1 MLGMT
6 GAWFALERNSLTNDG
21 ELVNLTD
28 MNFLSRFT
36 VVATSSSNVLIKS
49 VKKNITCEF
58 PEAIS
63 MQTIRERDKWII
75 SIELKD

>member
-49 VKKNITCEF
+49 VKKKYN
-58 PEAIS
+58 
-63 MQTIRERDKWII
+63 
-75 SIELKD
+75 L